1 MYFGMEGWVWL
12 CMLVV
17 LILMMV
23 GLSLGDF
30 ELLVSIDPQ
39 LNDTHA
45 QFGFATGGN
54 DFLLAVGA
62 HRYPDPSIS
71 MGAVFLYYR
80 ANYSLA
86 QVLYGQNQSQFGWLT
101 RVNGNRM
108 AVSAPLLN
116 DSVGAVYIYD
126 ISSVH

>member
-1 MYFGMEGWVWL
+1 MIKWIIVIIIIIIIVMKIKGDYVQIA
-12 CMLVV
+12 ML
-17 LILMMV
+17 
-23 GLSLGDF
+23 
-30 ELLVSIDPQ
+30 DPF
-39 LNDTHA
+39 LNGTTS
-45 QFGFATGGN
+45 QYGFTTGGN

-62 HRYPDPSIS
+62 HRYPNSTIS

-80 ANYSLA
+80 SNYSLA
-86 QVLYGQNQSQFGWLT
+86 QVLYGQSQSQFGWLT

-108 AVSAPLLN
+108 AVAAPLLN